1 MVWISFARLVAAAS
15 LMATVP
21 TLAQPA
27 PASFNPRAT
36 DLIDSDPAL
45 KQWAVRMFDSN
56 HDGWLTLYEAQP
68 AVAAFRELADG
79 DHDGRVTVYEFGAA
93 VAFISARYHAP

>member
-1 MVWISFARLVAAAS
+1 MVWISFPRLVAAAS
-15 LMATVP
+15 LIASVP

-27 PASFNPRAT
+27 PVLFNPRAT

-45 KQWAVRMFDSN
+45 KQWAVRMYDSN
-56 HDGWLTLYEAQP
+56 HDGWLTPYEAQP

-79 DHDGRVTVYEFGAA
+79 DHDGRVTVHEFNAA